1 MDSTNP
7 VEILI
12 WTSLCRRPTKY
23 VVSRRPAGAMAGLV
37 LLGLAAMNSATA
49 YSTPA
54 FVLSPGKFCQPRLRL
69 ELKKRSVPRKVQ
81 GLCSVSAKLRDEELD
96 VIALDI
102 ITTVNE

>member
-1 MDSTNP
+1 
-7 VEILI
+7 
-12 WTSLCRRPTKY
+12 
-23 VVSRRPAGAMAGLV
+23 MAGLV